1 MVFCNSDWKF
11 FNLRSPSGGSRSVD
25 AFPTEWEAADPIK
38 QAAER
43 RALWKKRRHSTE
55 HPAPEGE
62 RDGVSERFVLRRV
75 RFLVYAAFLVRPVAD
90 TDPSVR
96 IPLKPCAFQW
106 GKPTNDHALHNVLL
120 CPAARMSLQRSE
132 LVYVSVFL
140 VVDAYYKIRSVFGIS
155 LFAGRNDFRLFIVS
169 KPLHRKRTGYLV
181 SASPHSRLQRR
192 GHISALAYHVIC
204 VAHVQDA
211 HTALIFARVWRR
223 CIKRFCYVNQSA
235 PAVRVFTLHRI

>member
-1 MVFCNSDWKF
+1 MMLCYGDGKRLD
-11 FNLRSPSGGSRSVD
+11 LRSPYRRSFPVD
-25 AFPTEWEAADPIK
+25 AFPAEREAADPIK
-38 QAAER
+38 QAAKR
-43 RALWKKRRHSTE
+43 RALRKIRRHSPE
-55 HPAPEGE
+55 HPAPERE

-75 RFLVYAAFLVRPVAD
+75 RFLVYPSFLVRPVAD

-96 IPLKPCAFQW
+96 IPLKPCTFQW

-120 CPAARMSLQRSE
+120 CPAARMSFQRAE

-181 SASPHSRLQRR
+181 SAGPHSRLQ
-192 GHISALAYHVIC
+192 
-204 VAHVQDA
+204 
-211 HTALIFARVWRR
+211 
-223 CIKRFCYVNQSA
+223 
-235 PAVRVFTLHRI
+235 